1 MHELLDLTS
10 LPFIEE
16 LYQAWL
22 RDPSSVDGPWQNFFR
37 DFDRGGS
44 LDLGT
49 PRRALPTAVHGPIA
63 AAASAT
69 SDAGVDALGRSKQS
83 RVDSLLW
90 AYRDVGYFYAYL
102 NPLRPK
108 HEPSRNYLYPRARG
122 AYEQLSIEAFG
133 LSEEDLDREF
143 SAGRAMKPERA
154 RLREILQAF
163 QETYCSTFG
172 VEFLHIQN
180 KPIRNWLLQ
189 AMESCRN
196 KPDFSA
202 ARRKAIL
209 EDLIKAE
216 EFEQFLHKTFI
227 GQKRFSLEGAEVV
240 VPALHSLV
248 NAAGAAGGSGIDE
261 IVIGTAHRGRITL
274 LNRIFNMPVEE
285 IFTLFEDNH
294 KPGQYGGSGDV
305 KYHLGYSTDHGHAD
319 GTSVHVTLVSNPSHL
334 ESVDGVVEGKTRAV
348 QSLNRWGSF
357 MRATKRVLP
366 VILHGDA
373 AFSGQGVV
381 AEIFNLSQL
390 RGYHTGGT
398 IHVIINNQIGFTTS
412 SRDSRSTFFPTDVA
426 KMTSVPV
433 FHVNGDDPEAVVYA
447 MDLALRFRQKM
458 SQDVI
463 VDIICYRRHG
473 HNEGDEPSFTNPR
486 MYKLI
491 REHPGVTSKYAEAC
505 AKPGVMSPEE
515 QKVLRKEYAAGL
527 RRALKTAREHPPEP
541 TLKPFQGDE
550 WQGLHGRYTQESV
563 PTGVKRK
570 TLEAVADTL
579 TRVPEGF
586 NIHSKLKRILDDK
599 KRRLEQGG
607 TVDWAFAEALSFG
620 TLLLEGIPV
629 RLSGQDCERGT
640 FSQRHCAWWDTESA
654 EALPYVPLNHL
665 HADQARFCAYDSPL
679 SEYSILG
686 FEYGFSLNS
695 PRTLVIWEAQFGD
708 FSNGAQVVIDNFIA
722 AAETKWQRS
731 SGLVLLLPHG
741 YEGQGPEHSSAH
753 PERFLQ
759 LCAEENMEVCNLSTP
774 AQYFH
779 LLRRQ
784 MKRDFRKPLVLM
796 SPKSLLRH
804 PLAVSRLDELTQGHF
819 QPVLNAPPVAA
830 DLDSEDTTAGGNGRG
845 VKRLI
850 LCSGKLYFDLW
861 ERRQELKA
869 FDTCIL
875 RVEQLYPFPA
885 DALGRVLDGYP
896 SVRELLWAQEEP
908 ENRGALRYMREQFLK
923 SFPDRRFA
931 FVSRPASASPA
942 VGSHRQH
949 VAEQRELVDLAL
961 GVARGEAGDA
971 PADARTESAGGKRSA
986 AKSAKRGKA

>member
-1 MHELLDLTS
+1 
-10 LPFIEE
+10 
-16 LYQAWL
+16 
-22 RDPSSVDGPWQNFFR
+22 
-37 DFDRGGS
+37 
-44 LDLGT
+44 
-49 PRRALPTAVHGPIA
+49 
-63 AAASAT
+63 
-69 SDAGVDALGRSKQS
+69 
-83 RVDSLLW
+83 
-90 AYRDVGYFYAYL
+90 
-102 NPLRPK
+102 
-108 HEPSRNYLYPRARG
+108 
-122 AYEQLSIEAFG
+122 
-133 LSEEDLDREF
+133 
-143 SAGRAMKPERA
+143 
-154 RLREILQAF
+154 
-163 QETYCSTFG
+163 
-172 VEFLHIQN
+172 
-180 KPIRNWLLQ
+180 
-189 AMESCRN
+189 MESRRN

-202 ARRKAIL
+202 AEQRSIL

-248 NAAGAAGGSGIDE
+248 NTAIGSGIDE
-261 IVIGTAHRGRITL
+261 IVIGTAHRGRITI
-274 LNRIFNMPVEE
+274 LNQILNMPAGE

-294 KPGQYGGSGDV
+294 EPGQYGGSGDV
-305 KYHLGYSTDHGHAD
+305 KYHLGYSTDHGHED

-348 QSLNRWGSF
+348 QSQPRWGSF
-357 MRATKRVLP
+357 MKATKQVLP

-381 AEIFNLSQL
+381 AEVFNLSQL

-491 REHPGVTSKYAEAC
+491 RKHAGVTSQYAAAC
-505 AKPGVMSPEE
+505 ADRGVMNEEE
-515 QKVLRKEYAAGL
+515 QKVMRKEYAAGL
-527 RRALKTAREHPPEP
+527 RQALKMARADPPEP
-541 TLKPFQGDE
+541 TLEPFQGDE
-550 WQGLHGRYTQESV
+550 WQGLRGHYKQAPVS
-563 PTGVKRK
+563 TGVNRK
-570 TLEAVADTL
+570 TLLRIADTL
-579 TRVPEGF
+579 SRVPEGF
-586 NIHSKLKRILDDK
+586 NIHAKLKRILEGK
-599 KRRLEQGG
+599 KQRLEQDG
-607 TVDWAFAEALSFG
+607 TMDWTFAEALSFA

-640 FSQRHCAWWDTESA
+640 FRQRHCAWWDTQSA
-654 EALPYVPLNHL
+654 AALPYVPLNHL
-665 HADQARFCAYDSPL
+665 TRDQARFFAYDSPL

-708 FSNGAQVVIDNFIA
+708 FSNGAQVIIDTFLA
-722 AAETKWQRS
+722 AAQTEWQRC

-753 PERFLQ
+753 LERFLQ

-774 AQYFH
+774 SQYFH

-804 PLAVSRLDELTQGHF
+804 PMAVSRLDELTEGHF
-819 QPVLNAPPVAA
+819 QPVLDAPPVAA
-830 DLDSEDTTAGGNGRG
+830 AAT
-845 VKRLI
+845 
-850 LCSGKLYFDLW
+850 
-861 ERRQELKA
+861 
-869 FDTCIL
+869 
-875 RVEQLYPFPA
+875 
-885 DALGRVLDGYP
+885 
-896 SVRELLWAQEEP
+896 
-908 ENRGALRYMREQFLK
+908 
-923 SFPDRRFA
+923 
-931 FVSRPASASPA
+931 

-949 VAEQRELVDLAL
+949 VAEQRALVDRAL
-961 GVARGEAGDA
+961 GLEMNGE
-971 PADARTESAGGKRSA
+971 PVQKRRAA
-986 AKSAKRGKA
+986 AKAGKRGKA

>member
-1 MHELLDLTS
+1 MHDLLDLTS

-16 LYQAWL
+16 LYQAWK
-22 RDPSSVDGPWQNFFR
+22 RDPSSVGDRWQSFFR
-37 DFDRGGS
+37 DFDRAGS
-44 LDLGT
+44 LDLGM
-49 PRRALPTAVHGPIA
+49 PRRKSRSGLPGSIA
-63 AAASAT
+63 AAEATASA
-69 SDAGVDALGRSKQS
+69 AAAVDEHGRSKQS

-108 HEPSRNYLYPRARG
+108 HEPSQNYLYPRAKG

-133 LSEEDLDREF
+133 LTEEDLDREF
-143 SAGRAMKPERA
+143 SAGRAVKPARA
-154 RLREILQAF
+154 SLREILQAF

-180 KPIRNWLLQ
+180 KPIRNWLLHT
-189 AMESCRN
+189 MESRRN
-196 KPDFSA
+196 KPDFSE
-202 ARRKAIL
+202 ARRKEIL

-248 NAAGAAGGSGIDE
+248 DAASASGIDE

-274 LNRIFNMPVEE
+274 LNQIFNMPVEE

-305 KYHLGYSTDHGHAD
+305 KYHLGYSTDHGHED
-319 GTSVHVTLVSNPSHL
+319 GSSVHVTLVSNPSHL

-348 QSLNRWGSF
+348 QSQSRWGTF

-447 MDLALRFRQKM
+447 LDLSFRFRQKM

-491 REHPGVTSKYAEAC
+491 REHPGVTSKYAETC
-505 AKPGVMSPEE
+505 ADRGVMSVEE
-515 QKVLRKEYAAGL
+515 QKSLRKEYAAGL
-527 RRALKTAREHPPEP
+527 RQALKAAREHPPEP

-550 WQGLHGRYTQESV
+550 WQGLHGRYTHEPV
-563 PTGVKRK
+563 ATGVRRK
-570 TLEAVADTL
+570 TLESVADTL

-599 KRRLEQGG
+599 KQRLEQEG

-640 FSQRHCAWWDTESA
+640 FSQRHSAWWDTESA
-654 EALPYVPLNHL
+654 EALPYVPLNQL
-665 HADQARFCAYDSPL
+665 KQDQARFFAYDSPL

-722 AAETKWQRS
+722 AAQTKWQRS

-753 PERFLQ
+753 LERFLQ
-759 LCAEENMEVCNLSTP
+759 LCAEENMEVCNLTTP
-774 AQYFH
+774 SQYFH

-784 MKRDFRKPLVLM
+784 MKRDFRKPLILM

-819 QPVLNAPPVAA
+819 QSVLDAPPVNADVDSQDAA
-830 DLDSEDTTAGGNGRG
+830 AGGNGRG

-850 LCSGKLYFDLW
+850 LCSGKVYYDLW

-869 FDTCIL
+869 FATGIL

-896 SVRELLWAQEEP
+896 NVKELLWAQEEP

-923 SFPDRRFA
+923 SFPDRRFT
-931 FVSRPASASPA
+931 FVSRSASASPA

-949 VAEQRELVDLAL
+949 VAEQRELVDRAL
-961 GVARGEAGDA
+961 GVSQAESGDA
-971 PADARTESAGGKRSA
+971 SADAAGQKRSA

>member
-1 MHELLDLTS
+1 MYDLLDLTS

-16 LYQAWL
+16 LYASWL
-22 RDPSSVDGPWQNFFR
+22 RDPSSVDGRWQEFFS
-37 DFDRGGS
+37 DFDQRG
-44 LDLGT
+44 LLNLGT
-49 PRRALPTAVHGPIA
+49 PRRGTPRRGAGP
-63 AAASAT
+63 ASA
-69 SDAGVDALGRSKQS
+69 DIDDHGRSKQS

-102 NPLRPK
+102 NPLRPQ
-108 HEPSRNYLYPRARG
+108 HEPSQNYLYPRAKG
-122 AYEQLSIEAFG
+122 AYEQLSIETFG
-133 LSEEDLDREF
+133 LSEHDLDREF
-143 SAGRAMKPERA
+143 SAGRAMKPARA
-154 RLREILQAF
+154 RLKEILRAF

-180 KPIRNWLLQ
+180 KPIRNWLLHT
-189 AMESCRN
+189 MESCRN
-196 KPDFSA
+196 RHDFSTA
-202 ARRKAIL
+202 QRRAIL
-209 EDLIKAE
+209 KDLIKAE

-248 NAAGAAGGSGIDE
+248 DAASGAGIDE
-261 IVIGTAHRGRITL
+261 IVIGTAHRGRITI
-274 LNRIFNMPVEE
+274 LNQILNMPAEE

-305 KYHLGYSTDHGHAD
+305 KYHLGYSTDHGHED
-319 GTSVHVTLVSNPSHL
+319 GSSVHVTLVSNPSHL

-348 QSLNRWGSF
+348 QSQSRWGSF
-357 MRATKRVLP
+357 MRATKKVLP

-463 VDIICYRRHG
+463 VDIVCYRRHG

-491 REHPGVTSKYAEAC
+491 RNHPGVTRKYAETC
-505 AKPGVMSPEE
+505 SNLGVMSPEE
-515 QKVLRKEYAAGL
+515 QRGLRKEYAGRL
-527 RRALKTAREHPPEP
+527 RRALITARENPPEP

-550 WQGLHGRYTQESV
+550 WQGLHGRYTHEPV

-570 TLEAVADTL
+570 TLEGIAATL
-579 TRVPEGF
+579 TRIPEDL
-586 NIHSKLKRILDDK
+586 NVHSKLKRIVEDK
-599 KRRLEQGG
+599 KQRLEQEG
-607 TVDWAFAEALSFG
+607 TMDWAFAESLSFG

-640 FSQRHCAWWDTESA
+640 FSQRHSAWWDTESA

-665 HADQARFCAYDSPL
+665 GQNQARFFAYDSPL

-722 AAETKWQRS
+722 AAQTKWQRS

-753 PERFLQ
+753 LERFLQ
-759 LCAEENMEVCNLSTP
+759 LCAEENMEVCNLTTP

-804 PLAVSRLDELTQGHF
+804 PLAVSRLEELSQGHF
-819 QPVLNAPPVAA
+819 QPVLDAPPVTAT
-830 DLDSEDTTAGGNGRG
+830 LDSRDTAAAAGSNGRG
-845 VKRLI
+845 ARRLI
-850 LCSGKLYFDLW
+850 LCSGKLYYDLW
-861 ERRQELKA
+861 ERRQEMQA
-869 FDTCIL
+869 FDTGIL
-875 RVEQLYPFPA
+875 RVEQLYPFP
-885 DALGRVLDGYP
+885 DAAFSEVFDSYRG
-896 SVRELLWAQEEP
+896 VRELIWAQEEP
-908 ENRGALRYMREQFLK
+908 ENRGALRYIREQFLK
-923 SFPDRRFA
+923 VFPDRPLTL
-931 FVSRPASASPA
+931 VSRPASASPA

-949 VAEQRELVDLAL
+949 VAEQRELVDKAL
-961 GVARGEAGDA
+961 GVAGGAT
-971 PADARTESAGGKRSA
+971 ADAAEDPSTGSKTEKKPRPAERSV
-986 AKSAKRGKA
+986 KRGKA